1 MNLSVNILA
10 HMPGYA
16 EQKASSLSSLA
27 INPFQSQQ
35 SVVFSYHTSITLAK
49 HSVVEYMGGLRLE
62 AFKFGLYLTIPIFA
76 LLHFG
81 DPEWYRTNVVPVSSV
96 MGRPRRISI
105 AIPVSG

>member
-1 MNLSVNILA
+1 
-10 HMPGYA
+10 
-16 EQKASSLSSLA
+16 
-27 INPFQSQQ
+27 
-35 SVVFSYHTSITLAK
+35 
-49 HSVVEYMGGLRLE
+49 MGGLRLE

-96 MGRPRRISI
+96 TGMDQPRRISI